1 MYMIVCAYD
10 FRPAS
15 FYPPPAP
22 VRRRGRGGALVP
34 ARRRTL
40 SCLAARAQRAAR
52 GARDRAG
59 RPPRREGPEAR
70 PSDGEGARAR
80 GEGTARAP
88 LRGRPRGGGASVL
101 LLDDGH
107 CFREQALA
115 FCSSAKAR
123 ELEFR
128 ATSLSTLVQMVAG
141 GAGVTL
147 LPALSVPTEAR
158 RADIEIRAFAEPA
171 PHRTIAL

>member
-1 MYMIVCAYD
+1 DVEHEVIATDPFMLVAPPGHPVAKKSG
-10 FRPAS
+10 PA
-15 FYPPPAP
+15 
-22 VRRRGRGGALVP
+22 
-34 ARRRTL
+34 
-40 SCLAARAQRAAR
+40 AAA
-52 GARDRAG
+52 
-59 RPPRREGPEAR
+59 E
-70 PSDGEGARAR
+70 
-80 GEGTARAP
+80 
-88 LRGRPRGGGASVL
+88 LRGASVL

-115 FCSSAKAR
+115 FCGAAKAR

-158 RADIEIRAFAEPA
+158 RADIEVRPFAEPP
-171 PHRTIAL
+171 PHRTIALVHRKRSALAPTLALVASAIRGEPRGATPSSSSAR